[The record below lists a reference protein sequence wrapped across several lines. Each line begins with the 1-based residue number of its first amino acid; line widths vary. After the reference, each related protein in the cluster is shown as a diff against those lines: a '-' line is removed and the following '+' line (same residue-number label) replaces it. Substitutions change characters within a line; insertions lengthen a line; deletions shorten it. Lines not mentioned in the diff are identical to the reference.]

1 MQNYGNMHDASP
13 SSYGAVCSIT
23 VCTGDTSP
31 IITIPGQTSAN
42 TTHRNSSSLSFLT
55 NIREAYRTV
64 EVYVEVHSAKGSSW
78 SRG

>member
-31 IITIPGQTSAN
+31 IITIPQTGLAK
-42 TTHRNSSSLSFLT
+42 LVQ
-55 NIREAYRTV
+55 IPRTV
-64 EVYVEVHSAKGSSW
+64 LIQSILFDQHKG
-78 SRG
+78 GIPYC